1 MAELEMNCEATKKH
15 VHEFLQ
21 KELSDQELDAITA
34 HIANCDHCEWEYDF
48 EAALT
53 DVVKVSCS
61 ETPADEIADKI
72 LAKLRSI
79 DLSDIKH

>member
-1 MAELEMNCEATKKH
+1 MAELEMNCEETKKH

-21 KELSDQELDAITA
+21 KELSEEELDAITN

-53 DVVKVSCS
+53 NVVKVSCS
-61 ETPADEIADKI
+61 ETPADEIAEKI

-79 DLSDIKH
+79 DLTDIQH

>member
-1 MAELEMNCEATKKH
+1 MAEREMNCEETKLH
-15 VHEFLQ
+15 VHEYLQ
-21 KELSDQELDAITA
+21 NELSEVELEAITA

-61 ETPADEIADKI
+61 ETPADEIAEKI

-79 DLSDIKH
+79 DLNDIKH

>member
-21 KELSDQELDAITA
+21 KELTVQELDAITA

-48 EAALT
+48 ESALT
-53 DVVKVSCS
+53 DVVKVSCC
-61 ETPADEIADKI
+61 ETPAAEIAEKV

-79 DLSDIKH
+79 DLNDIKH